1 MNFKAILYIVG
12 QFLILLLVQILLL
25 KNLALFGV
33 AFCFIYLIAILLLPV
48 SIRDI
53 PLLIIA
59 FIMGLTIDIFYDTL
73 GMHALAATALAFGRS
88 FWLKAV
94 SPSGGYEDSDIPD
107 LKSQGTGWFVSY
119 SFPLIFLFCIVFFTV
134 DFGGE
139 GNWLN
144 VLNKSFFSSIFTLVL
159 AIIVQLL
166 FFKRRRVI

>member
-1 MNFKAILYIVG
+1 MNFKSILSVTG
-12 QFLILLLVQILLL
+12 QFLLLVTIQILFL

-33 AFCFIYLIAILLLPV
+33 AYCFIYVLGILLLPI
-48 SIRDI
+48 SIRPI
-53 PLLIIA
+53 PLLIIS
-59 FIMGLTIDIFYDTL
+59 FLVGLTVDVFYDTL
-73 GMHALAATALAFGRS
+73 GMHASAVTFLAFIRS

-94 SPSGGYEDSDIPD
+94 SPSGGYDDNDRPD
-107 LKSQGTGWFVSY
+107 LKSQSFGWFLSY
-119 SFPLIFLFCIVFFTV
+119 AFPLIFLFSLVFFTI
-134 DFGGE
+134 DFWGS